1 MSTEAWAKWREVIA
15 EQQRSDK
22 SVAVFYQERGLRLWQ
37 SFVLD
42 LPIEGP
48 G

>member
-37 SFVLD
+37 
-42 LPIEGP
+42 
-48 G
+48 